1 MGIYDDGDGP
11 LAVRVQEQEQ
21 WACLHVLLWS
31 LPPSSSPADGL
42 SRRRLRKTSECNTN
56 NVGGQGHGSTVWGHA
71 PSLIHQGYVKFGL
84 GQHLARCMKF
94 TSSEAILLLLE
105 YNLVNCGIRTKVR
118 STQTATASLHSL
130 IWHPL

>member
-71 PSLIHQGYVKFGL
+71 PSLIYQSQREVL
-84 GQHLARCMKF
+84 TGQHLAFCMKL
-94 TSSEAILLLLE
+94 TSYEAIWMYLNTIPCAVKSELRQGHCRLPLHFFSDGP
-105 YNLVNCGIRTKVR
+105 YN
-118 STQTATASLHSL
+118 SY
-130 IWHPL
+130 